1 MCVFVGGGFVVVVLV
16 FVVVVAVLC
25 ICILFFVVVVGCVFF
40 FFLGGGYL
48 LIFTINSMKGF
59 FMSQLLLWC
68 FYRTELSDEDLQ
80 TVTEACD
87 TVSISIYQILNC
99 LLDTLFLEE

>member
-1 MCVFVGGGFVVVVLV
+1 MCVF
-16 FVVVVAVLC
+16 
-25 ICILFFVVVVGCVFF
+25 
-40 FFLGGGYL
+40 FLGGGGYL

-59 FMSQLLLWC
+59 FMSQHLLWC